1 MGLAPNI
8 QKKAKFKLKKCN
20 CCGNTF
26 GPESFTVTKSMFYP
40 DGALPFCNSCIENYL
55 VENDFNWDC
64 VDKLCQMIDIPFV
77 PAEFEKLHDMNGDRV
92 FPKYAEVFLDSQY
105 DSLGWGDYF
114 EEFKRLKK
122 ANALEDELPEINE
135 EKRKKQKARW
145 GKNYDD
151 DALDY
156 LDQLY
161 NGLMNTQNVNGAL
174 QVDQALKLCKIS
186 YEIDLRI
193 SEGVDFDK
201 LLSSYDKLV
210 KVAEFT
216 PKNAKN
222 INDFDTAGEIIK
234 WMEKK
239 GFKNSFYDEQ
249 SRDIV
254 DETIQNIQNFNQRL
268 YINESGIGDE
278 INHRIDQLKSAKELE
293 NYYDT
298 NKTYDLDN
306 YDNDGFNSLFREE
319 DDFKVDL
326 EKDDLNE

>member
-1 MGLAPNI
+1 
-8 QKKAKFKLKKCN
+8 
-20 CCGNTF
+20 
-26 GPESFTVTKSMFYP
+26 
-40 DGALPFCNSCIENYL
+40 
-55 VENDFNWDC
+55 
-64 VDKLCQMIDIPFV
+64 
-77 PAEFEKLHDMNGDRV
+77 
-92 FPKYAEVFLDSQY
+92 
-105 DSLGWGDYF
+105 
-114 EEFKRLKK
+114 
-122 ANALEDELPEINE
+122 
-135 EKRKKQKARW
+135 
-145 GKNYDD
+145 
-151 DALDY
+151 
-156 LDQLY
+156 
-161 NGLMNTQNVNGAL
+161 MNTQNVNGAL

-193 SEGVDFDK
+193 GEGVDFDK

-326 EKDDLNE
+326 EKDDVDE